1 MTENIDLDH
10 SAGNTE
16 SPTQKSADIW
26 QPEVIS
32 QKDINYASWIAF
44 FAWVFAVYDFIL
56 FGTLLPV
63 MGGHFNW
70 NEAEQAS
77 LATWIAVGGAIIAFA
92 IGPIVDKIGRRKGII
107 FTMTGTAISS
117 AMTAIGAG
125 WGKGPLTIIRSV
137 AGLGYAE
144 EGVNATYLTEM
155 YATSKDE
162 KFKKRKGFIYSLV
175 QSGWPVGALAAAALT
190 AILLPHI
197 GWQGCFI
204 FAAIPAFIIAILA
217 RKLKESPQFQIIRKI
232 SELKK
237 AGQIDQANALAAE
250 YHLDH
255 EEHQKTG
262 VKAAFQ
268 GKALRPTLILSLA
281 ILLNWSA
288 IQVFSVLG
296 TSVIVNVHHLS
307 FQNSLIILILSNLV
321 GFIGYLVHGWLG
333 DRIGRRNT
341 VAMGW
346 MCGGVAFYAMV
357 VASHDLVTVVAL
369 YSVGLFFLTGP
380 YSAML
385 FFMGESFPTSI
396 RATGGAIVH
405 AMGPI
410 GAILAG
416 VGITSVLTSGGEW
429 ASAALWFGALP
440 CFLSGL
446 VMLAARHVNPE
457 DVK

>member
-1 MTENIDLDH
+1 MNENSDVQFQVDMDTPIARSEPL
-10 SAGNTE
+10 A
-16 SPTQKSADIW
+16 W
-26 QPEVIS
+26 QPDTIY

-77 LATWIAVGGAIIAFA
+77 LATWIAVGGAIVAFV

-117 AMTAIGAG
+117 AMTAVGAG
-125 WGKGPLTIIRSV
+125 FGKGPLTFIRSV

-190 AILLPHI
+190 AILLPVI

-217 RKLKESPQFQIIRKI
+217 RKLKESPQFQVIKKI
-232 SELKK
+232 EELKK
-237 AGQIDQANALAAE
+237 SGEIEQANILAVK
-250 YHLDH
+250 YHLDG
-255 EEHQKTG
+255 EEHQNTG

-307 FQNSLIILILSNLV
+307 FENSLIILILSNLV

-341 VAMGW
+341 VAIGW

-357 VASHDLVTVVAL
+357 VASHDLYTVVAL
-369 YSVGLFFLTGP
+369 YSLGLFFLTGP

-416 VGITSVLTSGGEW
+416 VGITSVLTSGGQW